1 MVFSFDKSTMDPY
14 KGQLAPTVIALS
26 FTVSSAT
33 AFIGLN
39 ELELPPQLANGGH
52 YQFLTNIALL
62 LSTIYSFVNI
72 LYHQTSINGIKPLK
86 IHMSAICLS
95 LNVVVSLVYWSL
107 KLFIPHLIMAEKD
120 GGIPLLLDIQIH
132 MIPLLTV
139 AIDYFCFME
148 RWNVPFL
155 RAYAIVAS
163 LTTLYWFWLEY
174 LITDGASY
182 PYPFLNVEK
191 NLRIIIFIIV
201 SFIAFSAFVVGKL
214 LHPQFIPELKEA
226 EKHVKNN

>member
-14 KGQLAPTVIALS
+14 KGQLAPTVIALL
-26 FTVSSAT
+26 FTISSAT

-107 KLFIPHLIMAEKD
+107 KLFIPHLIAEMD
-120 GGIPLLLDIQIH
+120 ASVPLLVDIKIH
-132 MIPLLTV
+132 MMPLLTV

-148 RWNVPFL
+148 VWDVRL
-155 RAYAIVAS
+155 
-163 LTTLYWFWLEY
+163 WL
-174 LITDGASY
+174 
-182 PYPFLNVEK
+182 
-191 NLRIIIFIIV
+191 
-201 SFIAFSAFVVGKL
+201 
-214 LHPQFIPELKEA
+214 H
-226 EKHVKNN
+226 